1 MKVQVGPKASNW
13 VSMDSVSLHLIHAL
27 VVAEDAR
34 FYQHFGLDF
43 EEIEHSFKLNWE
55 RKAFVRGASTI
66 TQQVVK
72 QAFLPYEK
80 SLYRKMREALGAI
93 LLELFLTKQEILGW
107 YINTVGFGPGVY
119 GVAEASAHFFDKK
132 PEDLTINE
140 SIQLALVLPSPNIR
154 SKQIENRRLTAYGV
168 RRFQQIT
175 QQLINNGYITQEQ
188 GRRAISTGDFG
199 MSVEN

>member
-80 SLYRKMREALGAI
+80 IVSENEGSLRCHPLRVVSY
-93 LLELFLTKQEILGW
+93 
-107 YINTVGFGPGVY
+107 
-119 GVAEASAHFFDKK
+119 
-132 PEDLTINE
+132 
-140 SIQLALVLPSPNIR
+140 
-154 SKQIENRRLTAYGV
+154 
-168 RRFQQIT
+168 
-175 QQLINNGYITQEQ
+175 
-188 GRRAISTGDFG
+188 
-199 MSVEN
+199 